1 MVSVDKPED
10 NKRFAEEHGTAFPIL
25 SDTDKA
31 VGTAYGVLMP
41 QGFAKRWNFFI
52 DQDGMITRIDQKVRA
67 GKAGE
72 DTVAALK
79 ELGILGE

>member
-10 NKRFAEEHGTAFPIL
+10 NKRFAEEFGVTFPIL
-25 SDTDKA
+25 SDPDKS

-52 DQDGMITRIDQKVRA
+52 DKEGVITRIDEKVRA
-67 GKAGE
+67 AKAGE
-72 DTVAALK
+72 DAVSALK
-79 ELGILGE
+79 ELGILGN